1 LVLQISFEAIKGALG
16 AAAEI
21 QAFLASHGERYCLI
35 GGLALPRWGQVRA
48 TQDADVSLLCPFGS
62 EPAAVDRLLAGF
74 KGRRPDAREFA
85 LRQRVLLLWSSAG
98 VGIDVALAALP
109 FEERCV
115 GRASDW
121 TVPPGVALKTCC
133 AEDLVVLKAFAGRP
147 QDWIDV
153 ESVLV
158 RQRQILDWRL
168 IVRELKPLLEL
179 RETPEQLEKLQQLRR
194 RIEKG
199 A

>member
-1 LVLQISFEAIKGALG
+1 
-16 AAAEI
+16 
-21 QAFLASHGERYCLI
+21 
-35 GGLALPRWGQVRA
+35 VRA
-48 TQDADVSLLCPFGS
+48 TQDADITLLCPLGS

-74 KGRRPDAREFA
+74 KARIAGAREFA
-85 LRQRVLLLWSSAG
+85 LRQRVLLLLSSEG
-98 VGIDVALAALP
+98 VGIDVALGALP

-121 TVPPGVALKTCC
+121 TIPPGVVLRTCC

-147 QDWIDV
+147 QDWIDL

-158 RQRQILDWRL
+158 RQRRTLDWRL
-168 IVRELKPLLEL
+168 IVEELKPLLDL
-179 RETPEQLEKLQQLRR
+179 RGTPGHMAKLQQLRSKV
-194 RIEKG
+194 EKG

>member
-1 LVLQISFEAIKGALG
+1 M
-16 AAAEI
+16 
-21 QAFLASHGERYCLI
+21 
-35 GGLALPRWGQVRA
+35 RA
-48 TQDADVSLLCPFGS
+48 TQDADVTLLCPFGG
-62 EPAAVDRLLAGF
+62 EADPVDRLLAGF
-74 KGRRPDAREFA
+74 RPRREGAREFA
-85 LRQRVLLLWSSAG
+85 LRNRVLLLWSSEG
-98 VGIDVALAALP
+98 VGIDVALGALP

-121 TVPPGVALKTCC
+121 TVPPGVVLRTCI

-147 QDWIDV
+147 QDWLDL

-158 RQRQILDWRL
+158 RQRRSLDWRL

-179 RETPEQLEKLQQLRR
+179 RETPENLEKLQQLRHKV
-194 RIEKG
+194 ESD

>member
-1 LVLQISFEAIKGALG
+1 MEAITGALG

-21 QAFLASHGERYCLI
+21 QAFLSSHGERYCMI

-48 TQDADVSLLCPFGS
+48 TQDADLTLLCPFGN

-74 KGRRPDAREFA
+74 KARNTGAREFA
-85 LRQRVLLLWSSAG
+85 LRQRVLLLWSSEG
-98 VGIDVALAALP
+98 VGIDVALGSLP

-121 TVPPGVALKTCC
+121 AVPPGVVLRTCS

-147 QDWIDV
+147 QDWIDL

-158 RQRQILDWRL
+158 RQRRTLDWRL
-168 IVRELKPLLEL
+168 IVDELKPLLEL
-179 RETPEQLEKLQQLRR
+179 RETPENLEKLLQLRSKV
-194 RIEKG
+194 EKG